1 VLFAGVGVT
10 APTSIFTFPLLLLV
24 FGVVLGR
31 LEEVPVARC
40 AGNCGMIL
48 GGLELGLVVGR
59 LDEDVF
65 FVDVEGEV
73 LDVNAGAV

>member
-1 VLFAGVGVT
+1 
-10 APTSIFTFPLLLLV
+10 
-24 FGVVLGR
+24 
-31 LEEVPVARC
+31 
-40 AGNCGMIL
+40 MIL

-73 LDVNAGAV
+73 FDVNAGAV